1 MPEPNSSPSNPA
13 PEGGDFTEA
22 LPELQAALQAD
33 SDDITDIKDEVS
45 KIEIHTDT
53 IGEKLFEIADNASSL
68 ADNTPSREE
77 KQEQKALVQLPI
89 LILLNINILLF
100 VRVKQ

>member
-1 MPEPNSSPSNPA
+1 MPEPDSSPSNPA

-53 IGEKLFEIADNASSL
+53 IGEKLFEIMKIDMPFAELHSH
-68 ADNTPSREE
+68 
-77 KQEQKALVQLPI
+77 I
-89 LILLNINILLF
+89 LGLL
-100 VRVKQ
+100 

>member
-1 MPEPNSSPSNPA
+1 MPDPENHQHPNPA

-45 KIEIHTDT
+45 K
-53 IGEKLFEIADNASSL
+53 
-68 ADNTPSREE
+68 
-77 KQEQKALVQLPI
+77 
-89 LILLNINILLF
+89 LNIQTDMQTKTF
-100 VRVKQ
+100 